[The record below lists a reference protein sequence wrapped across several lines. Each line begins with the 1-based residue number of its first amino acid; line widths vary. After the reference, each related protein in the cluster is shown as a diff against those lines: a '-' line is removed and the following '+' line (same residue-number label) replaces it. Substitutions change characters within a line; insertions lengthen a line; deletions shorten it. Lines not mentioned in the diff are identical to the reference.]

1 MKINKRQVGATRTDR
16 QTDKVTPWAPVGA
29 KKRTV
34 ENKWIWLLRH
44 EHQITLYMKRC
55 RMKMYIYRIKSC
67 CLDISIKLSISTI
80 RIEILISY
88 LCQQHSLRIS
98 SSSSSVCS
106 LCYTNS
112 KHSNC
117 FRKIVLCRIKSF
129 IKKWRCSASEQYTFS
144 LKTAFSLNYHN
155 P

>member
-1 MKINKRQVGATRTDR
+1 MFLWQELNFLKLRK
-16 QTDKVTPWAPVGA
+16 KVFRDIS
-29 KKRTV
+29 KKRTM
-34 ENKWIWLLRH
+34 ETKCIWLLRH

-129 IKKWRCSASEQYTFS
+129 IQKWTTTIHKLTS
-144 LKTAFSLNYHN
+144 LFLGIKENFWQN
-155 P
+155 